1 MDYSEKHHI
10 LPRSTFPEYEN
21 EEWNIIE
28 LDYEDHKLSHLW
40 IFKAINIRKYQRPLN
55 WMMNYYK
62 NSEETSNAAKK
73 GWVKLKKDKEKY
85 NNWRKGK
92 SDMMKEFRNSE
103 KYKEY
108 MINYSNNNKYF
119 DNRYSSEIQRKRINI
134 FWENI
139 SDDDYEKFCKKMKS
153 CWTEEKRLEKSN
165 QMNEYYSNPDNVE
178 KKRKETKDRWDN
190 LDDDYR
196 RNF

>member
-134 FWENI
+134 FLGK
-139 SDDDYEKFCKKMKS
+139 YK
-153 CWTEEKRLEKSN
+153 
-165 QMNEYYSNPDNVE
+165 
-178 KKRKETKDRWDN
+178 
-190 LDDDYR
+190 
-196 RNF
+196 